1 MKITDIKQQVKK
13 VDRYSIYIDEKYS
26 FSLSANELLNQHLS
40 IGKEFDKSQY
50 NELQQKALEDK
61 AYMRALDLLARRPRS
76 IWEMEQY
83 LERKSYNNNII
94 KKILNKMSKRGLLD
108 DKKFAKSWVADRRNL
123 KNVSKRRLSQEL
135 QQKRISSQ
143 IITEV
148 LAQDQTDE
156 QEVLKTVIEKKRSQN
171 RYKDNKKLMQ
181 YLLRQGFS
189 YNDVV
194 SVVDG
199 LSRQE

>member
-13 VDRYSIYIDEKYS
+13 IDRYSIYIDEKYS

-123 KNVSKRRLSQEL
+123 KSISKRRLLQEL
-135 QQKRISSQ
+135 QQKHISSQ

-156 QEVLKTVIEKKRSQN
+156 LEVLKTVIEKKRSQN